1 VHKWLNCEHPMWPRI
16 AELLI
21 SAWLAASPWIV
32 PAPPSTE
39 HFVRM
44 NALAAA
50 TLVTIF
56 ALLSFRAS
64 WEKAHLLSLAI
75 ALWLVIVAFLQ
86 PNPPP
91 PPPFQNFAVTGLL
104 LLLFAI
110 LPTRASEPPRAWREF
125 QGKR

>member
-1 VHKWLNCEHPMWPRI
+1 MWPRI

-21 SAWLAASPWIV
+21 SAWLAASPWII
-32 PAPPSTE
+32 PTAAGAE
-39 HFVRM
+39 NFVRL

-50 TLVTIF
+50 ALIALF
-56 ALLSFRAS
+56 ALFSFRAS
-64 WEKAHLLSLAI
+64 LEKAHLLSLAV
-75 ALWLVIVAFLQ
+75 AAWLVGVAFFQ

-91 PPPFQNFAVTGLL
+91 PAPFQNFVVTGLL

-125 QGKR
+125 HRES

>member
-1 VHKWLNCEHPMWPRI
+1 MWPRI

-32 PAPPSTE
+32 PSPAGADPI
-39 HFVRM
+39 VRT
-44 NALAAA
+44 NALVCAALIA
-50 TLVTIF
+50 LF
-56 ALLSFRAS
+56 ALLSFRAP
-64 WEKAHLLSLAI
+64 WEKAHLLSLPVAV
-75 ALWLVIVAFLQ
+75 WLVAIAFLQ

-91 PPPFQNFAVTGLL
+91 PAPFQNFVVTGLT

-125 QGKR
+125 QRGN